1 MTIELNSSWLHGK
14 YVIDN
19 QNVEINTSLPYISIE
34 GYRTDFFSQGEDAE
48 NIIEEIRLIWVSG
61 DITQSEA
68 IQRWINTN
76 L

>member
-1 MTIELNSSWLHGK
+1 MTIQLNFSWLHGK

-34 GYRTDFFSQGEDAE
+34 GYRIDFFSQGENADE
-48 NIIEEIRLIWVSG
+48 IIDEIRQIWISG
-61 DITQSEA
+61 DMTQSEA
-68 IQRWINTN
+68 IQKWINAY